1 MPGDYRNRVGGVYA
15 LTTFASILPGH
26 VDEVRA
32 YIDNLPLG
40 EESPLAR
47 LEQLHVSRIQIFR
60 ELVDQGGGHK
70 VDKLEAPQLVFT
82 SSFDGELDD
91 YLDAIAERVPEAD
104 NWWGHCVGYP
114 GRSDKAAFR
123 KWVSDHKVNTQLFA
137 NAYHGATVQDV
148 KRALRLREE
157 LVEFASESHG
167 LDAAALQERFL
178 TTFGGA
184 R

>member
-1 MPGDYRNRVGGVYA
+1 MAEYRNKTGGAYA

-26 VDEVRA
+26 VDELETYLDA
-32 YIDNLPLG
+32 LPLG
-40 EESPLAR
+40 AASPLAR
-47 LEQLHVSRIQIFR
+47 LEQLHLSRIQIFR
-60 ELVDQGGGHK
+60 ELVPQGGSHD
-70 VDKLEAPQLVFT
+70 VDRLEAPQLVFT
-82 SSFDGELDD
+82 SSFDGDLDP

-114 GRSDKAAFR
+114 GRSDKRAFR
-123 KWVSDHKVNTQLFA
+123 AWVRAHKIDTQLFA

-148 KRALRLREE
+148 RSALALREQV
-157 LVEFASESHG
+157 VEFAASVQG

-178 TTFGGA
+178 ATFGSA